1 MKKKWF
7 GLFPQIIASFII
19 AIIFGLIFGDKSEVV
34 QPLGDL
40 FLRLINFII
49 VPIILTTLTV
59 GIASTEDVKSLGRM
73 GTKTIVYFLS
83 TAFVAVIIGLI
94 LGFIFKPGLVNKSL
108 ISEAETPDVEEGENF
123 IDVLLDIVPMNPF
136 EGMVEANIL
145 QVIFFSVFLGIAITL
160 VGEKAKPVLDF
171 FNGFA
176 EIMYKI
182 TGIVMKVAPIGI
194 FGLLAPIIGTQ
205 GPEVLGALFK
215 LLLAIAIGCILHMVI
230 VYSISVKYLGNVN
243 PTTFFKGIYPAMSIA
258 FSTQSSAGTLPIT
271 IKNTEENLGITN
283 KVSSFVL
290 PLGATI
296 NMDGQAIYIGVAS
309 LFTAQLFD
317 IQLSLYQIGMIAL
330 ISTIGSIGTAGVP
343 GAGIIMLS
351 IALTTVNLPLEG
363 IAIVAGIDRFLN
375 MFSTLTNVTGDA
387 TAALYVDRSERKKL
401 KQEAVK

>member
-83 TAFVAVIIGLI
+83 TTFVAVIIGLI

-330 ISTIGSIGTAGVP
+330 ISTVGSIGTAGVP